1 MSNTLTIFYMTFK
14 PHNMETLREK
24 LVSAIL
30 LLSEDELERNDFYEM
45 AKESEEELIDRVLH
59 IAIWYKDEY
68 NNLNQ

>member
-1 MSNTLTIFYMTFK
+1 
-14 PHNMETLREK
+14 METLREK

-30 LLSEDELERNDFYEM
+30 LLSEDELERNDFYDM
-45 AKESEEELIDRVLH
+45 AGESEEELIDRILH